1 MATASISAAD
11 LERNLDL
18 VRSAIELITAG
29 SADRVTLVGLR
40 GAERVLPQ
48 AQTLSRRAGL
58 SARAVWL
65 ANGEGCDI
73 AVEGIR

>member
-1 MATASISAAD
+1 MATAGISAAD
-11 LERNLDL
+11 LARDLEL
-18 VRSAIELITAG
+18 VRSAIELIAAG

-48 AQTLSRRAGL
+48 AQTLSREAGL
-58 SARAVWL
+58 SARAVWP